1 MSKLLLLA
9 GHSASGKTT
18 LANDLENK
26 YGLKA
31 IPSYTTRQPRTP
43 DEKGHTFVTDE
54 EFNRLENIIAYAET
68 TGARYAVT
76 KQMFEDEQYSIYVI
90 DNSGI
95 KYLKE
100 HYKGDRPWYVAH
112 ITAPLMQRFDRLV
125 SRQNDVGFAVRRIEH
140 DAVEFMN
147 VPYDIQIENA
157 DGNYQNAFN
166 CLYAFC
172 KQKGIL

>member
-1 MSKLLLLA
+1 MKPILLLV
-9 GHSASGKTT
+9 GKSASGKST
-18 LANDLENK
+18 LAEDLEAKCNI
-26 YGLKA
+26 KA
-31 IPSYTTRQPRTP
+31 IPSYTTRPPRYNG
-43 DEKGHTFVTDE
+43 EKGHTFITDE
-54 EFNRLENIIAYAET
+54 EFNRLEDILAYAET

-100 HYKGDRPWYVAH
+100 HYKGDRPWYVAY
-112 ITAPLMQRFDRLV
+112 ITTPLMQRFDRMAK
-125 SRQNDVGFAVRRIEH
+125 RNDVEFAIRRIEH
-140 DAVEFMN
+140 DAVEFRD

-166 CLYAFC
+166 CLYAFS
-172 KQKGIL
+172 KQKEIL